1 MGAAEAQEQQS
12 GAEQLRRNRV
22 PERCR
27 NALIGSRP
35 LEQELLA
42 AEKPFDRYPTIELS
56 LPKPRSTA

>member
-1 MGAAEAQEQQS
+1 VGPLK
-12 GAEQLRRNRV
+12 LRSSKTARSSYVSNG
-22 PERCR
+22 CR
-27 NALIGSRP
+27 KCDALIGSRP